1 MMPTST
7 DKVPNT
13 SATAASSG
21 ADLNGAA
28 VRNACVTLR
37 ERLAPVAAELLSKK
51 TGTPVTAAEV
61 IFSGGAARRARG
73 RRSRRSPSPTSA
85 STRTSSG

>member
-1 MMPTST
+1 MMQTAT

-37 ERLAPVAAELLSKK
+37 ERLLPVASELLSEKAG
-51 TGTPVTAAEV
+51 TGG
-61 IFSGGAARRARG
+61 SRRRRYSSPTER
-73 RRSRRSPSPTSA
+73 RRSAGPRSPWT
-85 STRTSSG
+85 